1 MKEGFIITAPP
12 HINSGVTVGS
22 MMRGVLYTLIP
33 AAAASIY
40 YFRMKAVI
48 LIVVCIVTSSL
59 TEALFQKARHKKVT
73 LSDGSALVT
82 GLLLAMVLPPGIP
95 PGTAALGAVIA
106 IALGKQIF
114 GGLGYNIFNP
124 ALAGRAFLMASF
136 PVLLTTWV
144 KPFSLDAV
152 TTATPLGLMK
162 FQGAATPLL
171 NLFLGQTAGSLGE
184 TSAIAILLGGAFL
197 IWRGYID
204 WRIPAGYIFS
214 VFLLGEFIHLMNPAT
229 FPSPFFQ
236 VLSGGLLLG
245 AFFMATDPV
254 TTPVT
259 KAGRWIFGIGSGILL
274 IVIRIWGGLPEGVM
288 YSILLMN
295 MTVPLINRYIR
306 PKPFGKHGR
315 RKKDAPYV

>member
-1 MKEGFIITAPP
+1 MKEGFIITASP
-12 HINSGVTVGS
+12 HIRSGMDVGS
-22 MMRGVLYTLIP
+22 MMRAVIYALIP
-33 AAAASIY
+33 VVAVSIY
-40 YFRMKAVI
+40 LFRIKAVV
-48 LIVVCIVTSSL
+48 LIAVCVFTTLL
-59 TEALFQKARHKKVT
+59 TEAVFQKIRHKKVT

-82 GLLLAMVLPPGIP
+82 GLLFALILPPGIP
-95 PGTAALGAVIA
+95 LGTAALGAVIA

-124 ALAGRAFLMASF
+124 ALVGRAFLMASF

-152 TTATPLGLMK
+152 TKATPLGLMK
-162 FQGAATPLL
+162 FQGVATPLL

-184 TSAIAILLGGAFL
+184 TSAAAILLGGAFL
-197 IWRGYID
+197 IWKGYID
-204 WRIPAGYIFS
+204 WRIPAGYGFT
-214 VFLLGEFIHLMNPAT
+214 VFLLGEFIHLIDPGK

-259 KAGRWIFGIGSGILL
+259 IKGRWIFGIGSGILL
-274 IVIRIWGGLPEGVM
+274 IGIRIWGGLPEGVM

-295 MTVPLINRYIR
+295 MTVPLINRYTR
-306 PKPFGKHGR
+306 PKPFGTRRGR
-315 RKKDAPYV
+315 